1 MTKASILIAN
11 FNSANY
17 IEQCINSLKSQ
28 TYNNYEIIFFDDN
41 STDNSLDIINNFQ
54 NVKIIENK
62 RQTNFGS
69 LNQIKA
75 YKIAYDNSSG
85 DILFFLDSDDYFSEF
100 KLEKVIENFSNNPD
114 KKILFDYPSI
124 INNEKIINIK
134 KKTKFFKTYWPYIHP
149 QSCISIRRSIADEM
163 FNKINYEKYTD
174 VWMDFRVCLF
184 SKYILKEINTIDQN
198 LTFYRQTDKNISSGF
213 KKFSGKWWQRR
224 KEAHNYLI
232 NFAKDNNFKVTKN
245 LDFFVTNLMNFFV

>member
-41 STDNSLDIINNFQ
+41 STDNSLDIIKNFQ

-100 KLEKVIENFSNNPD
+100 KLEKVI
-114 KKILFDYPSI
+114 
-124 INNEKIINIK
+124 
-134 KKTKFFKTYWPYIHP
+134 
-149 QSCISIRRSIADEM
+149 
-163 FNKINYEKYTD
+163 
-174 VWMDFRVCLF
+174 
-184 SKYILKEINTIDQN
+184 
-198 LTFYRQTDKNISSGF
+198 
-213 KKFSGKWWQRR
+213 
-224 KEAHNYLI
+224 
-232 NFAKDNNFKVTKN
+232 
-245 LDFFVTNLMNFFV
+245 